1 MAFISKIA
9 HYIVDNYD
17 LKNDSII
24 VVFPNK
30 RAALNLRSELS
41 RLIRESNIDIWL
53 PQMLSIQ
60 EAMTLWSE
68 LQMIDNIDL
77 VYELINII
85 NNNGLNDVSNNIF
98 GIASQMLKDFDE
110 IDQYDIDAEKLFN
123 HLKDV
128 KKLEMWTP
136 DINKEIESSYIKF
149 FTSLHAYY
157 KTLRDTLLNNNC
169 GYYGLISR
177 KTNDLKDKIFDV
189 IGDKKIIFAGF
200 NAMTKTEEDVIVRL
214 VESNKAVLLWDLDKY
229 YFEDTT
235 QEAGL
240 FARIFFDKHPT
251 MTPKFISNGLSNEKL
266 INIIS
271 VSGNSIQ
278 ANALQLQLPH

>member
-41 RLIRESNIDIWL
+41 RLFRESNIDIWL

-240 FARIFFDKHPT
+240 FARIFFDKHP
-251 MTPKFISNGLSNEKL
+251 SN
-266 INIIS
+266 
-271 VSGNSIQ
+271 Q
-278 ANALQLQLPH
+278 RRFPFHY